1 MSEWIIALITMGLYL
16 VIAFVLGMLAG
27 KGRSFFS
34 ISEYAVAERG
44 LGLVIMWFLMGG
56 TIFSAFAFLGGPGWA
71 YSRGAA
77 AFYILAYTA
86 LGLMPWYLIGPRMAR
101 LGAARGY
108 FSMGDMLGDRYQSK
122 ALVVIVG
129 VISVLA
135 FIQYLTLQIKGMAY
149 IFNVMTQ
156 GHIPF
161 WVGALLS
168 YGIVVIYVAT
178 SGVRGAAWSD
188 ILQGALMFV
197 VAWAVG
203 LYLVYTL
210 HGGPEAMFTKIA
222 ATQPGLLEIGHPGSK
237 MSQMA
242 YSTAIL
248 VSVVGFVMWPHLF
261 MKSYTADEKTIKLTV
276 LTYPLFAIFLVP
288 VLFVGFSAI
297 GVIPPGAMK
306 SADEILPYLI
316 THNLGAQG
324 ILYGIIGAGALAA
337 AQSSADAITHGA
349 SVSLGRDVVYP
360 LMPNLSERSQ
370 VLIMRWAV
378 VVIGAVSYY
387 LAIWGATGL
396 VQLLLGA
403 YGAIVQFAPAV
414 YAAIWWRGGRK
425 EGAIA
430 GMVVGVTVNFFYQ
443 FGMNNVTPLD
453 IHPGILGLMANI
465 VVFLALSLLMRDS
478 AEKAHAGKFADV

>member
-1 MSEWIIALITMGLYL
+1 MAEWIIALITMGGYL
-16 VIAFVLGMLAG
+16 VFAFILGMMAG

-34 ISEYAVAERG
+34 ISEYAVADRG

-77 AFYILAYTA
+77 SFYILAYTA
-86 LGLMPWYLIGPRMAR
+86 LGLLPWYLIGPRMAK

-108 FSMGDMLGDRYQSK
+108 FSMGDMLRDRYQSRT
-122 ALVVIVG
+122 LVVIVG
-129 VISVLA
+129 IVSVLA

-149 IFNVMTQ
+149 IFNIMTLD
-156 GHIPF
+156 HIPF

-188 ILQGALMFV
+188 ILQGALMFI
-197 VAWAVG
+197 VAWSVG

-210 HGGPEAMFTKIA
+210 HGGSGDMFAKIA
-222 ATQPGLLEIGHPGSK
+222 ADRPGFLEIGNEGSK
-237 MSQMA
+237 MSEMA

-248 VSVVGFVMWPHLF
+248 VSVVGFIMWPHLF
-261 MKSYTADEKTIKLTV
+261 MKSYTAEEKTIKLTV

-288 VLFVGFSAI
+288 VLFIGFAAV
-297 GVIPPGAMK
+297 GVIPPADLK
-306 SADEILPYLI
+306 SPDGILPYLI
-316 THNLGAQG
+316 TNNLGAQG

-360 LMPNLSERSQ
+360 LKPDLSERTQ

-378 VVIGAVSYY
+378 VGIGAVSYY

-403 YGAIVQFAPAV
+403 YGSIVQFAPCV
-414 YAAIWWRGGRK
+414 YGAIWWRGARK

-430 GMVVGVTVNFFYQ
+430 GLVVGVGVNFWYQ
-443 FGMNNVTPLD
+443 LVQKGVTPLD
-453 IHPGILGLMANI
+453 INPGIMGLIAN
-465 VVFLALSLLMRDS
+465 VVIFVAISLMCQSRDKEHVS
-478 AEKAHAGKFADV
+478 AFHGA